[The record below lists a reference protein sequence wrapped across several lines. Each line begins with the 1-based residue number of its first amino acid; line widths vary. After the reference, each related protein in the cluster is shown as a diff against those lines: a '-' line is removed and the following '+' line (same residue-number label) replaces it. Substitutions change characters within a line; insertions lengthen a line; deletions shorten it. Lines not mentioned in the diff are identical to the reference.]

1 MMAVVNDGS
10 WLVWLEAS
18 PLAQAMREEIW
29 LYPIMEVVHIVG
41 FAVLVGSVILFD
53 LRLLG
58 FSKDIPITALARHLL
73 VWALA
78 ALLLIVPAGLMMF
91 AAHPDEFVNNGV
103 FILKLC
109 LIAAAGTDAALFH
122 VGVYRSVTHWN
133 TRLAA
138 PCVARFH
145 AVLSI
150 ALWIGVVTCGR
161 LLAYT

>member
-1 MMAVVNDGS
+1 MAAASEGS
-10 WLVWLEAS
+10 WLVSIEGS
-18 PLAQAMREEIW
+18 PLGQAMRDQVW
-29 LYPIMEVVHIVG
+29 LYPAIEVVHILG
-41 FAVLVGSVILFD
+41 FAVLVGSVVLFD

-58 FSKDIPITALARHLL
+58 WSKDIPITALARHLL
-73 VWALA
+73 SWALT

-91 AAHPDEFVNNGV
+91 AAHPNDFASNGV

-109 LIAAAGTDAALFH
+109 LIAAAGVNAMLFH
-122 VGVYRSVTHWN
+122 MGVYRSVAHWN
-133 TRLAA
+133 TRLAT
-138 PCVARFH
+138 PCLAKCQ